1 MIGSNHYWIISFS
14 KMNMNEYATGVYVHN
29 AGYIMCH
36 DIFSIYD
43 IRGMFICSDGTLELY
58 VKIRFLVEHFP

>member
-1 MIGSNHYWIISFS
+1 
-14 KMNMNEYATGVYVHN
+14 MNMNEYATGVYVHN

>member
-1 MIGSNHYWIISFS
+1 
-14 KMNMNEYATGVYVHN
+14 MNMNEYATGVYVHN

-58 VKIRFLVEHFP
+58 VKIRFLIEHFPWYMGGIELLQFTQP